1 MHWAAYYGQVE
12 SIKTLHNLGGKIDTP
27 NNVYFIYLFIY
38 LISFIFIYIYIYI
51 SYYYYIIHLYLL
63 YIWMRDEEEER
74 GEGEERFWYFMDRL
88 MVLIS
93 CIVYVIY

>member
-1 MHWAAYYGQVE
+1 MHGAAYEGQVE

-51 SYYYYIIHLYLL
+51 ILLLYYSFIFTLYLN
-63 YIWMRDEEEER
+63 ER
-74 GEGEERFWYFMDRL
+74 WGRRERRGGGEI
-88 MVLIS
+88 LIF
-93 CIVYVIY
+93 YG